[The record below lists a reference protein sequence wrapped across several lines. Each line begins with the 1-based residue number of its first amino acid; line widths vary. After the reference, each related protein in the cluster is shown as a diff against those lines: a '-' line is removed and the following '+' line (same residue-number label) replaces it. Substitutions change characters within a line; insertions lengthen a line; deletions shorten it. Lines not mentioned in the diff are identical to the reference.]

1 MSKPPQDMLF
11 LDIDLADRLAYAY
24 KKGLLAHA
32 DALHK
37 LVNECGFSEQIARRA
52 LAEGP
57 QYYNDE
63 HPPGSVGPAEQ
74 IMVEALAD
82 GSIKSSE
89 KKVR

>member
-1 MSKPPQDMLF
+1 LS
-11 LDIDLADRLAYAY
+11 A
-24 KKGLLAHA
+24 
-32 DALHK
+32 AL
-37 LVNECGFSEQIARRA
+37 ARRA
-52 LAEGP
+52 LDEGP

-74 IMVEALAD
+74 IIVEALAD